1 MFEKGMFFFFK
12 FLKELVLDLR
22 YYMSYDKFFRYIFQY
37 DYVERE
43 RCGEHLLAVFEA
55 TLGNLFLHF
64 FSIMRYCFILA

>member
-1 MFEKGMFFFFK
+1 MFEKGMFF

-55 TLGNLFLHF
+55 ALIGNLFLQFLF
-64 FSIMRYCFILA
+64 FNNAL